1 MIDKHLSFS
10 LPQPW
15 EGKSFET
22 QQIGTINYLVG
33 PNGSGKSQFASVL
46 FNQLNQGGN
55 ARLLGTDRLSGME
68 QTVPLRAIVGDT
80 FGQGFSKNLFPHLR
94 TAGEQGSGIDTIV
107 LLEERMDLRIQ
118 IEATLSHLFD
128 REIILEWDSGN
139 LVPKMARRGGGASY
153 RLDRGE
159 CHGIKELLVL
169 LTHLYNDEYSHL
181 IIDEPEL
188 NLHPQ
193 YQAFFMQE
201 VRKLAGNPSKGGKS
215 KIFFLITH
223 SPFILDFRSED
234 DLKSVISFSLDY
246 SAPKQIAN
254 LNLDT
259 SPTVLS
265 LTGRLNAHHKQL
277 FFSDNPIFV
286 EGFLDAQLVEA
297 MMEARGVSVAG
308 AGSCIIDAGGA
319 EEVNHFLKLCQ
330 GLGKR
335 AYFLYD
341 LDSLFRGNLRAC
353 IREDQSVQSF
363 LASAGLGNDFR
374 EYCGQLARELTPL
387 IDKLRSESLTGRLI
401 RLGDFLKNLGEKNP
415 LQPDQLAKARTAV
428 MTAVSRYREDIAS
441 VVSKEAVEDIEG
453 RRDQI
458 LKALNEK
465 NIHVLPGGTLERYLP
480 HYTGNEYELQPEAKK
495 NAIYAE
501 IAEMAGMSTEE
512 TLSKREEVLS
522 KRYGHLYD
530 VVCNLP
536 TKATVD
542 VEGVLRIHLGRYI
555 HELQTAAVTNLS
567 WQADQLQ
574 QHLSTVQP
582 SIAKVFSIQKFERNQ
597 DKQFSAVIEIAKMVD
612 QKRRVVRVSNQTNAG
627 IGDFQIESAQMVN
640 KDRL

>member
-55 ARLLGTDRLSGME
+55 ARVLGTDRLSGME
-68 QTVPLRAIVGDT
+68 QTVPLRDIVGDT

-94 TAGEQGSGIDTIV
+94 TAGKQGSGIDTIV

-128 REIILEWDSGN
+128 REILLEWDSGN

-201 VRKLAGNPSKGGKS
+201 VRKLVGDPTANKK
-215 KIFFLITH
+215 KKVVFLITH
-223 SPFILDFRSED
+223 SPFMLDLRSEN
-234 DLKSVISFSLDY
+234 DLKSIISFNLEY
-246 SAPKQIAN
+246 SVPKQVAN
-254 LNLDT
+254 LGLDIF
-259 SPTVLS
+259 S
-265 LTGRLNAHHKQL
+265 LASFMGRLNAYHKQL

-286 EGFLDAQLVEA
+286 EGILDARLVEA

-363 LASAGLGNDFR
+363 LASAGLGNDFG
-374 EYCGQLARELTPL
+374 EYCGKLDRKLTCL
-387 IDKLRSESLTGRLI
+387 IDQLLKGTLSTQLVQ
-401 RLGDFLKNLGEKNP
+401 LGNFLSDLGKR
-415 LQPDQLAKARTAV
+415 DQWDKGQWAKARTAV
-428 MTAVSRYREDIAS
+428 MTAISLYREDVES
-441 VVSKEAVEDIEG
+441 VSKEDVADIEG
-453 RRDQI
+453 RLGQI
-458 LKALNEK
+458 IVALKEK
-465 NIHVLPGGTLERYLP
+465 NIHLLPGGTIERYLP
-480 HYTGNEYELQPEAKK
+480 SYKGDDYKLAEDTKQQAVSDEIQKLWGPMTEAEL
-495 NAIYAE
+495 
-501 IAEMAGMSTEE
+501 S
-512 TLSKREEVLS
+512 S
-522 KRYGHLYD
+522 RYGELYD
-530 VVCNLP
+530 VVCDLP
-536 TKATVD
+536 SKANVD

-567 WQADQLQ
+567 WKADQLQ

-597 DKQFSAVIEIAKMVD
+597 DKQFSAVIEIAEMVD
-612 QKRRVVRVSNQTNAG
+612 QKRRVARVSNQTNAG
-627 IGDFQIESAQMVN
+627 IGDFQIESA
-640 KDRL
+640 